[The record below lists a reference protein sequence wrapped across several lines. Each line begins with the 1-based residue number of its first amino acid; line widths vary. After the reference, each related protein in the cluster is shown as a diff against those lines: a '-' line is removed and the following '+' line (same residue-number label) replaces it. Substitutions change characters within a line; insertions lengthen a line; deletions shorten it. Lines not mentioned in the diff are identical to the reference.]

1 MASHIPF
8 FNHSTST
15 IGFEEGIGNDA
26 SFGSG
31 LPAWGFRDCG
41 GSGLRV

>member
-1 MASHIPF
+1 MASHIPL

-31 LPAWGFRDCG
+31 LPAWGSEFAA
-41 GSGLRV
+41 